1 MTPSRPISANPI
13 WAKLPFLLL
22 PLTLLGCA
30 GAQPQTETP
39 VAISTPVAP
48 DPCALVPRDPNL
60 GPRLFFATDAA
71 EGSGSF
77 VAAQPFAPGAR
88 FAVVADAWTVPEE
101 LPPLVTV
108 TSSTAIGDGT
118 FTVRFSYA
126 QATSEPMAVVGPTE
140 PSPTALS
147 GRLGTGLPPAAVS
160 IGVPQITYELTLPEG
175 QHLSQ
180 KMVRCTQ
187 DSYVEQIWLESE
199 SDADG
204 PVLISNERK
213 TIAPPGPD
221 LAAVPTRATHLF
233 YVHGAIVQTQGP
245 DAVSAEFGQ
254 YRFRDIVAA
263 LGETSAQV
271 HATLRA
277 KDTSLEQGVR
287 ALSDEI
293 RALLVAGVDPY
304 DITVV
309 GASQGGLISLMT
321 SSNLANPR
329 LSFVILGACSSWA
342 ESHLK
347 LNLHG
352 RILSIYEQG
361 DRFGSSCSALAKRS
375 RGVTAYREIP
385 LHTGL
390 RHGFLYR
397 PLPEWINPTL
407 RWQQHLNVAPWGP

>member
-1 MTPSRPISANPI
+1 
-13 WAKLPFLLL
+13 LY
-22 PLTLLGCA
+22 
-30 GAQPQTETP
+30 
-39 VAISTPVAP
+39 
-48 DPCALVPRDPNL
+48 
-60 GPRLFFATDAA
+60 FATDAT

-77 VAAQPFAPGAR
+77 VAAQAFAPGVR

-101 LPPLVTV
+101 LPPAVTV
-108 TSSTAIGDGT
+108 VGSSATGDGT
-118 FTVRFSYA
+118 FVVRFRYA
-126 QATSEPMAVVGPTE
+126 PATSEPMAVVGPMA
-140 PSPTALS
+140 PNPTALS
-147 GRLGTGLPPAAVS
+147 GRIGNGLPPAAVS
-160 IGVPQITYELTLPEG
+160 IGIPQVTYQLTLPEG
-175 QHLSQ
+175 REMFQ

-187 DSYVEQIWLESE
+187 DSYVEQIWIESE

-204 PVLISNERK
+204 PVLISSERK
-213 TIAPPGPD
+213 KIAPPGPD
-221 LAAVPTRATHLF
+221 LAAVSARATHLF

-254 YRFRDIVAA
+254 YRFHDIVAA

-271 HATLRA
+271 HATLRP
-277 KDTSLEQGVR
+277 KDASLEQSVR
-287 ALSDEI
+287 ALSQEI
-293 RALLVAGVDPY
+293 QALLASGVDPY

-361 DRFGSSCSALAKRS
+361 DAFGGSCSPLAKRS

-397 PLPEWINPTL
+397 PLPEWLNPTL
-407 RWQQHLNVAPWGP
+407 RWAQHLNVAPWGP